1 MEELLLFIM
10 SYVLIFVIY
19 QLFIVIPAK
28 KRNNKRKSNKELL
41 EIKYLEVKYNLDL
54 KRINYNQ
61 LVQICGIVSSLDISI
76 AVYLV
81 TLVKSLFLE
90 ILVGFISVFFLIFIS
105 YYLVYLFYKRKG
117 MIKNGKN

>member
-28 KRNNKRKSNKELL
+28 KRNNKKKSNKELL

-76 AVYLV
+76 DVYLV

>member
-28 KRNNKRKSNKELL
+28 KRNNKKKSNKELL
-41 EIKYLEVKYNLDL
+41 EIKYLKVKYNLDL

-81 TLVKSLFLE
+81 TLVKSLFFE

>member
-1 MEELLLFIM
+1 M
-10 SYVLIFVIY
+10 
-19 QLFIVIPAK
+19 K
-28 KRNNKRKSNKELL
+28 
-41 EIKYLEVKYNLDL
+41 VKYNLDL

>member
-28 KRNNKRKSNKELL
+28 KRNNKKKSNKELL

-61 LVQICGIVSSLDISI
+61 LVQICGIVYSLDISI

>member
-28 KRNNKRKSNKELL
+28 KRNNKKKSNKELL
-41 EIKYLEVKYNLDL
+41 EIKYLKVKYNLDL

>member
-19 QLFIVIPAK
+19 QLFIVIPEK
-28 KRNNKRKSNKELL
+28 KRNNKKKSNKELL
-41 EIKYLEVKYNLDL
+41 EIKYLKVKYNLDL

-81 TLVKSLFLE
+81 TLVKSLFFE

>member
-28 KRNNKRKSNKELL
+28 KRNNKKKSNKELL
-41 EIKYLEVKYNLDL
+41 EIKYLKVKYNLDL

-81 TLVKSLFLE
+81 TLVKSLFL
-90 ILVGFISVFFLIFIS
+90 
-105 YYLVYLFYKRKG
+105 
-117 MIKNGKN
+117 

>member
-28 KRNNKRKSNKELL
+28 KRNNKKKSNKELL

>member
-10 SYVLIFVIY
+10 SYVLIFVLY

-28 KRNNKRKSNKELL
+28 KRNNKKKSNKELL
-41 EIKYLEVKYNLDL
+41 EIKYLKVKYNLDL

>member
-28 KRNNKRKSNKELL
+28 KRNNKKKCNKELL
-41 EIKYLEVKYNLDL
+41 EIKYLKVKYNLDL

>member
-10 SYVLIFVIY
+10 SYVLIFVTY

-28 KRNNKRKSNKELL
+28 KRNNKKKSNKELL

>member
-28 KRNNKRKSNKELL
+28 KRNNKKKSNKKLL

>member
-10 SYVLIFVIY
+10 SYVLIFVLY

-28 KRNNKRKSNKELL
+28 KRNNKKKSNKELL